1 MKNFAEFL
9 VSKGMTEETMKTKS
23 AEEVAGLY
31 NEYNDIKRTEIDAAI
46 KGKASKDAIVS
57 LQAELLAVKNEQMNV
72 LKEHGIALKKLNDG
86 LQAENLEKLD
96 DRPIMTSEQV
106 LKELTDA
113 ALAQYGVQIKSGYTP
128 TLADKHK
135 AVELMGLHHK
145 LFTDKVLHEVDYGS
159 EPPDELRTASES
171 SRERLRKHIES
182 RVKADSCERIQGYMD
197 DGTIIS
203 NDDST

>member
-1 MKNFAEFL
+1 MNTKLNTQLDTNADKTAIDEPIELKPQYEIFAQHIARGYGVAE
-9 VSKGMTEETMKTKS
+9 S
-23 AEEVAGLY
+23 AELARY
-31 NEYNDIKRTEIDAAI
+31 SKRSAHAIGSRILKNVKVSARISQIQAKNTEKMDKRPVMDAN
-46 KGKASKDAIVS
+46 G
-57 LQAELLAVKNEQMNV
+57 V
-72 LKEHGIALKKLNDG
+72 L
-86 LQAENLEKLD
+86 
-96 DRPIMTSEQV
+96 V
-106 LKELTDA
+106 ELTDS
-113 ALAQYGVQIKSGYTP
+113 AQAKYGEPITSGYTP

-135 AVELMGLHHK
+135 ALELLGKHHK

-203 NDDST
+203 NDYST